1 MYRALDAAPE
11 LTMRRQRLPVHNSP
25 SPAPVLLAPGP
36 GAEPSSGRAS
46 PYRPNSS
53 LSQYSESPYGGGMSS
68 GAGGGGMGGYSGT
81 TQQIEGQNDERLS
94 GLLGKVKSLKDVS
107 EICWNCVRR
116 SCLRL
121 GLGES

>member
-1 MYRALDAAPE
+1 
-11 LTMRRQRLPVHNSP
+11 
-25 SPAPVLLAPGP
+25 
-36 GAEPSSGRAS
+36 
-46 PYRPNSS
+46 
-53 LSQYSESPYGGGMSS
+53 MSS

-107 EICWNCVRR
+107 QICWKCVRQ
-116 SCLRL
+116 SLLRL